1 MKPISV
7 LVSSLLITLGF
18 AYGDPAPKLSDF
30 QTVLELARTVSL
42 LAEIGVPFDAAQA
55 KTVLSMLDGLDQR
68 DAIMPSEATKIVV
81 QLERMLRPAQ
91 LAALKEKRQTLEAIA
106 RKRATQ
112 ARTSST
118 NALTVMSW
126 TVPGGPLIVAIIE
139 REMKVNPFQVKGSL
153 EAFEKLVM
161 TLEKRVHAG

>member
-7 LVSSLLITLGF
+7 LLSSLLITLGF
-18 AYGDPAPKLSDF
+18 AHGGPAPKLSDF

-42 LAEIGVPFDAAQA
+42 LSEIGAPFDAAQA
-55 KTVLSMLDGLDQR
+55 KTLLGVLHGLDQR
-68 DAIMPSEATKIVV
+68 DAIMPSEATAMVV
-81 QLERMLRPAQ
+81 KLEGILRPAQ
-91 LAALKEKRQTLEAIA
+91 LAALNERRKALEAVA

-139 REMKVNPFQVKGSL
+139 REMKVNPFRVKGSL
-153 EAFEKLVM
+153 EAFEKLVA
-161 TLEKRVHAG
+161 TLEKRAKP

>member
-42 LAEIGVPFDAAQA
+42 LSEIGVPFDTAQA
-55 KTVLSMLDGLDQR
+55 KTLLGVLHGLDQR
-68 DAIMPSEATKIVV
+68 DAITPNEATDIVV
-81 QLERMLRPAQ
+81 KLERILRPTQ
-91 LAALKEKRQTLEAIA
+91 LATLKEKRQALEGIA
-106 RKRATQ
+106 RKRAAQ

-139 REMKVNPFQVKGSL
+139 REMEVNPFRVKGSQ
-153 EAFEKLVM
+153 EAFKKLVA
-161 TLEKRVHAG
+161 TLEKRTKP